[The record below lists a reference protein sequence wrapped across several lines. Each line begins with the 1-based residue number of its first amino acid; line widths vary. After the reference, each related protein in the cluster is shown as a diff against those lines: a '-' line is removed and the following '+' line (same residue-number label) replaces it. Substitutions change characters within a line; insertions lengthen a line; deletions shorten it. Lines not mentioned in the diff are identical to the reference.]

1 MNKQTVNKL
10 YIIAGIG
17 FAIAGIIFL
26 CLSIFTE
33 PKNNTYL
40 CIALVSTTV
49 SNLLNIIRAQKGK
62 TKSS

>member
-1 MNKQTVNKL
+1 MKPKTTNKL
-10 YIIAGIG
+10 YIVTKVG

-40 CIALVSTTV
+40 CIALASTV
-49 SNLLNIIRAQKGK
+49 LSNLLNVIYGQANKKQK
-62 TKSS
+62 